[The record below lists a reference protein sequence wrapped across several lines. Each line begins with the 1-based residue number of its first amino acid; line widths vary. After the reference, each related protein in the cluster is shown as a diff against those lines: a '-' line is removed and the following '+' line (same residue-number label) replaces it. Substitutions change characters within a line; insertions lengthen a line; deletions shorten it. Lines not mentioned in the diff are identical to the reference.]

1 MSNTVGRIS
10 GQMLE
15 ANLLR
20 EGEDLAFD
28 YDLLYFNV
36 NTGRIGIN
44 DDTPFRTLLVNQ
56 DSKTTSLIVDTSF
69 ELEDLLLSGNTVVSD
84 SNLYLSASGDS
95 PKITTKQLD
104 TANLSFDGNTITNKI
119 LNNDINLIPAGS
131 GNIVFD
137 ANVEVV
143 GNLHATGDITFDGSF
158 IIGNNDSDNVYFNAE
173 IASDITPDVN
183 NFYDIGSNTK
193 QFSDIYTYLI
203 NGTNYSAG
211 GSTVGGIDLSTR
223 AGNIW
228 YVATNGDNNNVGDHP
243 NGPFSTVEWALS
255 QATSG
260 DTVYIYPGTY
270 VELFPL
276 VVPQGVTVTGAGI
289 RDVKIVPD
297 TASQYEDVFKLNGE
311 TTIEN
316 LTVADFYYDS
326 GLDKGYAFSFASGF
340 TVTSRSPYIRN
351 ISVITRG
358 STSTVI
364 DGEYAYSIASTLLD
378 GGSASTAS
386 FSQIINGGAAAFVL
400 SNDPLGFD
408 AADAGRGALIDG
420 SVANSGSN
428 EASMLFHSATFIT
441 PGVDCIVMKNG
452 VRVEWLNSFIYYAN
466 RGLYAENGLTGFAG
480 LGSKYGAEIRS
491 IGSANVYGNYG
502 AVADGDEVLMY
513 LINHNFGYIG
523 SGKDSSNDP
532 TTVIHANEVVES
544 NNGKIYFQ
552 SVDQIGNFR
561 IGDLVTIESA
571 TGTVILNSIVT
582 TGTNLTVTD
591 GTNVTYVDAFEVTT
605 GNITVS
611 GNTIQSNSGDLNFVS
626 SNNNTAINANVSS
639 TKSLTV
645 TGNATLVKN
654 LNSTN
659 ITATTAINAKI
670 IGDLIP
676 ISTDYALGDSS
687 KAFRNLYG
695 SKFDLGTILI
705 DTNVIT
711 TTESN
716 SDLELRANGSG
727 VVRVSD
733 NLRLGQNFTVS
744 GTGNYNNLY
753 SDNFYFT
760 GTTPVQSSNLVAPE
774 FNNGDIIIA
783 GNLIKTSLSN
793 SNLEFKAN
801 STGGVI
807 VDGSLKITD
816 STISNI
822 QVSGT
827 EADKSIVFSPTSNKN
842 VKLNSDKTLKI
853 PVGNNTTRTLSNT
866 GEIRFNNLSSL
877 FQSRISGSTTTLHGL
892 YDTDLNTSLTAE
904 LTPGANDNIIRMTI
918 NGVVRGTITSQE
930 AAFQRVAV
938 DEIFIDFNRL
948 GTINSNADLEIYPS
962 GTGSVIVKDSI
973 SITDNTITNLG
984 SDQATTINSTGTGYV
999 KFAGTNAVRI
1009 PFGDTSQAP
1018 ASPPVGATRINTD
1031 TLTGEVFDG
1040 IQFIP
1045 MVGNFSGVTATEMAE
1060 IVDHWSLILG

>member
-20 EGEDLAFD
+20 EAEDLAFD

-44 DDTPFRTLLVNQ
+44 NDTPFRTLLVNQ

-69 ELEDLLLSGNTVVSD
+69 ELEDLLLSGNTIGSD

-104 TANLSFDGNTITNKI
+104 TANLSFDGNTITNKT

-131 GNIVFD
+131 GNIVLD
-137 ANVEVV
+137 ADVEVF

-173 IASDITPDVN
+173 LASDILPDVN

-193 QFSDIYTYLI
+193 QFGDIYTYLV

-211 GSTVGGIDLSTR
+211 GSTVAGVDLGSR

-228 YVATNGDNNNVGDHP
+228 YVAVNGNNSNVGDHP
-243 NGPFSTVEWALS
+243 NGPFSTIEWALA
-255 QATSG
+255 QASSG
-260 DTVYIYPGTY
+260 DTVFVYPGTY

-276 VVPQGVTVTGAGI
+276 TVPQGVTVQGAGI
-289 RDVKIVPD
+289 RAVKIVPD
-297 TASQYEDVFKLNGE
+297 TASTHEDVFQLNGE
-311 TTIEN
+311 TTISD
-316 LTVADFYYDS
+316 LTIADFYYDI
-326 GLDKGYAFSFASGF
+326 LNDKGYAFTFAPGF
-340 TVTSRSPYIRN
+340 NVTSRSPYIQN
-351 ISVITRG
+351 VTVLTKGSVTSLSDPRG
-358 STSTVI
+358 Y
-364 DGEYAYSIASTLLD
+364 DQG
-378 GGSASTAS
+378 
-386 FSQIINGGAAAFVL
+386 
-400 SNDPLGFD
+400 
-408 AADAGRGALIDG
+408 DAGRGANIDG
-420 SVANSGSN
+420 SLANAASK

-441 PGVDCIVMKNG
+441 PNADCIVMKNG
-452 VRVEWLNSFIYYAN
+452 VRVEWLNSFIYYAY
-466 RGLYAENGLTGFAG
+466 RGLYAETGLTGFAG
-480 LGSKYGAEIRS
+480 LGLKFGAEVRC
-491 IGSANVYGNYG
+491 IGSANVYGNFG
-502 AVADGDEVLMY
+502 AWADGDETLMY
-513 LINHNFGYIG
+513 LVNHNFGYIG
-523 SGKDSSNDP
+523 AGKDTSNDP
-532 TTVIHANEVVES
+532 GNVIAENEVVEL

-552 SVDQIGNFR
+552 SVDQIGNFK
-561 IGDLVTIESA
+561 IGNLVTIESA

-591 GTNVTYVDAFEVTT
+591 GTNVSYVDAFEVTT
-605 GNITVS
+605 GNITIS
-611 GNTIQSNSGDLNFVS
+611 GNTIQSNSGNLNFVS
-626 SNNNTAINANVSS
+626 FNNNTAINANISS
-639 TKSLTV
+639 TKSLTI
-645 TGNATLVKN
+645 TGNTTLIKN
-654 LNSTN
+654 LNSSN
-659 ITATTAINAKI
+659 NTATTAINAKI
-670 IGDLIP
+670 IGDIIP
-676 ISTDYALGDSS
+676 TSASYALGDNS
-687 KAFRNLYG
+687 KFYKNLYG
-695 SKFDLGTILI
+695 SKFDFGTILI

-716 SDLELRANGSG
+716 SNLELRSNGSG
-727 VVRVSD
+727 SVRVSD

-807 VDGSLKITD
+807 IDGSLRITD

-822 QVSGT
+822 QISGT
-827 EADKSIVFSPTSNKN
+827 EAERSIVFSPVSNKN
-842 VKLNSDKTLKI
+842 VKLDSNKTLKI
-853 PVGNNTTRTLSNT
+853 PVGNNTNRTLTNS

-938 DEIFIDFNRL
+938 DEIFIDLNRL

-973 SITDNTITNLG
+973 DITNNKITNLG
-984 SDQATTINSTGTGYV
+984 LNQATTINSTGTGYV
-999 KFAGTNAVRI
+999 KFAGNNAVRI
-1009 PFGDTSQAP
+1009 PHGDTSQEP
-1018 ASPPVGATRINTD
+1018 ASPPTGAIRINTD
-1031 TLTGEVFDG
+1031 TTTGEVFDG

-1060 IVDHWSLILG
+1060 IVDQWSLILG